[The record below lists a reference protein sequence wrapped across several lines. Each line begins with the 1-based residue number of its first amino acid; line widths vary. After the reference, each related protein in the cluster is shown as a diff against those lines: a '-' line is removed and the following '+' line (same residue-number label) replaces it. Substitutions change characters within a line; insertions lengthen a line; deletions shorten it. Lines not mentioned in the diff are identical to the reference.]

1 MKYRT
6 AILAVI
12 ASTMLAGPV
21 LAQESSNANT
31 TKPATEAA
39 ATQDKDVKT
48 KRGPIDLEKFSRME
62 ELKAADTN
70 GDGVLSRDEIEALA
84 LKRIVKREADR
95 LERRLDVKGDGN
107 ITLSAIENQRKK
119 EFAALDRN
127 DDGVIDRK
135 EMRAAHMGR
144 HGMGP
149 HHGRHGMGHH
159 HKGGDFKG
167 SHGAMKDQKEQPQE

>member
-1 MKYRT
+1 
-6 AILAVI
+6 
-12 ASTMLAGPV
+12 
-21 LAQESSNANT
+21 
-31 TKPATEAA
+31 
-39 ATQDKDVKT
+39 
-48 KRGPIDLEKFSRME
+48 ME

-95 LERRLDVKGDGN
+95 LERRLDVKGDGK
-107 ITLSAIENQRKK
+107 ITLSNIENQRKK

-127 DDGVIDRK
+127 DDGVLDRK

-149 HHGRHGMGHH
+149 NHGRHGMGQH
-159 HKGGDFKG
+159 HKGGDHKG
-167 SHGAMKDQKEQPQE
+167 PMNDQKEKPQE

>member
-6 AILAVI
+6 ALLAVI

-31 TKPATEAA
+31 PKPATEAA

-70 GDGVLSRDEIEALA
+70 GDGTLSRDEIEALA
-84 LKRIVKREADR
+84 LKRFVKREADR

-107 ITLSAIENQRKK
+107 ITLTAIENQRKK

-127 DDGVIDRK
+127 EDGKLDRS
-135 EMRAAHMGR
+135 EMRAAHMDRRGKGPHGGR
-144 HGMGP
+144 HGMGQ
-149 HHGRHGMGHH
+149 H
-159 HKGGDFKG
+159 HKGGEKG
-167 SHGAMKDQKEQPQE
+167 SHGPMKGQNEKPQE